1 MPSLPPQHFADAFCR
16 AHILTTP
23 LLTRHANRW
32 SFTTHLEPISK
43 QYLTPRLFSQAIEL
57 SHD

>member
-1 MPSLPPQHFADAFCR
+1 MPSLPPQRFADAFCR

-32 SFTTHLEPISK
+32 SFTTHLEDWTSV
-43 QYLTPRLFSQAIEL
+43 
-57 SHD
+57 